1 MQTTVKTLFEKG
13 YSKTQIAKMLEI
25 DRKTVRKVLK
35 YPDKEYKME
44 KKPHP
49 SMLDKYREF
58 IETSIY
64 KELSATRIF
73 QDLQREYG
81 FEGGYSTVRDYIRK
95 IKADNQKAYMVIQ
108 TLPGEE
114 SQVDFGYIGTL
125 NVGGKRKKAW
135 VFIMTLSYSR
145 YMFVKI
151 VFDQK
156 VKTFIQCHVDAF
168 KYFGGVPETVKIDN
182 LKAGII
188 EANFFEPIVQRTYA
202 AFAAHYDFWAQPCRV
217 YRPTDKGKV
226 ESSVDYVKE
235 NCFKGRDFTDIDE
248 AVAFL
253 NHWLETIANVRIHG
267 TTKRKP
273 AEIFHTIEKAKLK
286 ELVTEDFIFSDSARA
301 TVHINCHLS
310 YKANYYSVPFQYIGM
325 ELDVIEVNNL
335 VKIYFEQKEVALHT
349 LCTGEKGK
357 HITNKDHYPQH
368 KNITLEDILSR
379 QRKEMAAIGQAALAF
394 FDEFAREDL
403 KKYDYR
409 IISGILALRKKYK
422 DETIDAACARAAYY
436 GSYSYT
442 TVRKICQKDL
452 TMLPVHGNETYI
464 NEQTGDLARDLN
476 EYALLSELGA
486 IS

>member
-1 MQTTVKTLFEKG
+1 
-13 YSKTQIAKMLEI
+13 
-25 DRKTVRKVLK
+25 
-35 YPDKEYKME
+35 ME

-156 VKTFIQCHVDAF
+156 VITFIQCHVDAF

-202 AFAAHYDFWAQPCRV
+202 AFAAHYDFWAQPCQV
-217 YRPTDKGKV
+217 YRPTDK
-226 ESSVDYVKE
+226 
-235 NCFKGRDFTDIDE
+235 
-248 AVAFL
+248 
-253 NHWLETIANVRIHG
+253 
-267 TTKRKP
+267 
-273 AEIFHTIEKAKLK
+273 EK
-286 ELVTEDFIFSDSARA
+286 
-301 TVHINCHLS
+301 
-310 YKANYYSVPFQYIGM
+310 
-325 ELDVIEVNNL
+325 
-335 VKIYFEQKEVALHT
+335 
-349 LCTGEKGK
+349 
-357 HITNKDHYPQH
+357 
-368 KNITLEDILSR
+368 
-379 QRKEMAAIGQAALAF
+379 
-394 FDEFAREDL
+394 
-403 KKYDYR
+403 
-409 IISGILALRKKYK
+409 
-422 DETIDAACARAAYY
+422 
-436 GSYSYT
+436 
-442 TVRKICQKDL
+442 
-452 TMLPVHGNETYI
+452 
-464 NEQTGDLARDLN
+464 
-476 EYALLSELGA
+476 
-486 IS
+486 